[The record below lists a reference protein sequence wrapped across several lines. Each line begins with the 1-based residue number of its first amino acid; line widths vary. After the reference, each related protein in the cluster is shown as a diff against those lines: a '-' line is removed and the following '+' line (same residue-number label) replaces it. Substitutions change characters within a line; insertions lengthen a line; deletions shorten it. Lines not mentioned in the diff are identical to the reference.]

1 MEKKG
6 AYTRKLRRLMDEYS
20 KILIVQADNVGSNQL
35 QQIRQ
40 GLRGDSVILMG
51 KNTLMKKALNFHI
64 EETGNN
70 HIKNLVKLLKVLHFP
85 FFLIFLRFCYKE

>member
-1 MEKKG
+1 MEKKE
-6 AYTRKLRRLMDEYS
+6 AYIKKLRRLMDEYS

-51 KNTLMKKALNFHI
+51 KNTLMKKALTTHI
-64 EETGNN
+64 HETGNN
-70 HIKNLVKLLKVLHFP
+70 DIKHLVELLKV
-85 FFLIFLRFCYKE
+85 